1 MTDRAG
7 FVALLGAPNAGKS
20 SLLNRLVGTKVSIV
34 TPKVQTTRSRILG
47 IRTEGG
53 SQVVFVDTPGIFEP
67 RRRLERAMV
76 RRAWRSADEADL
88 VVMLADAS
96 RRASADEGRIVG
108 KLAEGGHR
116 AVLALNKIDRTP
128 RPNLLARAER
138 LFAAGCFTDVFMISA
153 LTGDGVGDLLA
164 HLAGRIPEG
173 PWLFPEDELSDAP
186 LRFIAA
192 EITREKLF
200 MRLGDEL
207 PYDITTETESWEE
220 FDNGEVRIRQ
230 IIYVRRRSQRAIVL
244 GKGGLRIR
252 AIRTAAA
259 HDLEGKLGRKVHLFL
274 AVKVHARWPEDPAH
288 LRELGLDREG

>member
-1 MTDRAG
+1 MTTQAG

-20 SLLNRLVGTKVSIV
+20 TLLNRLVGAKVSIV

-53 SQVVFVDTPGIFEP
+53 AQAVFVDTPGIFEP

-88 VVMLADAS
+88 VVMLVDAS
-96 RRASADEGRIVG
+96 RRAPADEGRIVG
-108 KLAEGGHR
+108 KLAGGGHR

-128 RPNLLARAER
+128 RPNLLARAEQ
-138 LFAAGCFTDVFMISA
+138 LFAARCFTDVFMISA

-164 HLAGRIPEG
+164 HIAGRLPHG
-173 PWLFPEDELSDAP
+173 PWLYPEDEISDAP
-186 LRFIAA
+186 MRFIAA

-207 PYDITTETESWEE
+207 PYDIMTETESWEE
-220 FDNGEVRIRQ
+220 FDNGDIRIRQ
-230 IIYVRRRSQRAIVL
+230 TIYVRRPSQRAIVL

-252 AIRTAAA
+252 AIRTAAS
-259 HDLEGKLGRKVHLFL
+259 HELGGTLGCKVHLFL
-274 AVKVHARWPEDPAH
+274 AVKVHARWPEDPRR
-288 LRELGLDREG
+288 LRELGLDRDA